1 MIKVSG
7 LTYIYQQGMPFEKK
21 AIDNVSF
28 EIPTGDFLAVIGH
41 TGSGKSTLVQ
51 HLLDTRQDIE
61 LSISATTRA
70 PRGQEQDGREYYFI
84 TPERFEQ
91 LIKEDAFVEWQQVYK
106 GTYYGTLRSE
116 IERIENAGHH
126 VVFDIDVK
134 GGINVKRMFGDRARA
149 IFISPPSIEALRE
162 RLTKRGTDSPEKI
175 EERLAKAE
183 IEMAD
188 APLFDTILVNDD
200 LATTKKELDKELAK
214 FLG

>member
-1 MIKVSG
+1 MILIFSA
-7 LTYIYQQGMPFEKK
+7 P
-21 AIDNVSF
+21 S
-28 EIPTGDFLAVIGH
+28 
-41 TGSGKSTLVQ
+41 GSGKSTLVQ
-51 HLLDTRQDIE
+51 HLLDTRQDME

-70 PRGQEQDGREYYFI
+70 PRGKEQDGKEYYFI
-84 TPERFEQ
+84 SPERFEE
-91 LIKEDAFVEWQQVYK
+91 LIRDDAFVEWQQVYK

-116 IERIENAGHH
+116 IERIEGQGHH
-126 VVFDIDVK
+126 VIFDIDVK

-149 IFISPPSIEALRE
+149 IFIAPPSIDALRE

-200 LATTKKELDKELAK
+200 LTATKQALDKEIAS
-214 FLG
+214 FIN

>member
-1 MIKVSG
+1 MILIFSA
-7 LTYIYQQGMPFEKK
+7 P
-21 AIDNVSF
+21 S
-28 EIPTGDFLAVIGH
+28 
-41 TGSGKSTLVQ
+41 GSGKSTLVQ
-51 HLLDTRQDIE
+51 YLLDTRQDIE

-134 GGINVKRMFGDRARA
+134 GRINVKRMFGDRALA

>member
-1 MIKVSG
+1 MILIFSA
-7 LTYIYQQGMPFEKK
+7 P
-21 AIDNVSF
+21 S
-28 EIPTGDFLAVIGH
+28 
-41 TGSGKSTLVQ
+41 GSGKSTLVQ
-51 HLLDTRQDIE
+51 YLLDTRQDIE

-134 GGINVKRMFGDRARA
+134 GGINVKRMFGDRALA

-188 APLFDTILVNDD
+188 APLFDTILVN
-200 LATTKKELDKELAK
+200 EK

>member
-1 MIKVSG
+1 MILIFSA
-7 LTYIYQQGMPFEKK
+7 P
-21 AIDNVSF
+21 S
-28 EIPTGDFLAVIGH
+28 
-41 TGSGKSTLVQ
+41 GSGKSTLVQ
-51 HLLDTRQDIE
+51 HLLETRQDME

-84 TPERFEQ
+84 SQDRFEQ
-91 LIKEDAFVEWQQVYK
+91 LIREDAFVEWQQVYK

-116 IERIENAGHH
+116 IERIEGAGHH

-149 IFISPPSIEALRE
+149 IFIAPPSIDALRQ
-162 RLTKRGTDSPEKI
+162 RLIGRGTDSPEKI

-200 LATTKKELDKELAK
+200 LATAKRELDKEVAAFIK
-214 FLG
+214 

>member
-1 MIKVSG
+1 MILIFSA
-7 LTYIYQQGMPFEKK
+7 P
-21 AIDNVSF
+21 S
-28 EIPTGDFLAVIGH
+28 
-41 TGSGKSTLVQ
+41 GSGKSTLVQ

-134 GGINVKRMFGDRARA
+134 GGSNDKRMFGDRARA

-200 LATTKKELDKELAK
+200 LATTKKELDKELAT

>member
-1 MIKVSG
+1 MILIFSA
-7 LTYIYQQGMPFEKK
+7 P
-21 AIDNVSF
+21 S
-28 EIPTGDFLAVIGH
+28 
-41 TGSGKSTLVQ
+41 GSGKSTLVQ
-51 HLLDTRQDIE
+51 HLLETRQDIE

-200 LATTKKELDKELAK
+200 LATTKKELDKELEK

>member
-1 MIKVSG
+1 MILIFSA
-7 LTYIYQQGMPFEKK
+7 P
-21 AIDNVSF
+21 S
-28 EIPTGDFLAVIGH
+28 
-41 TGSGKSTLVQ
+41 GSGKSTLVQ

-70 PRGQEQDGREYYFI
+70 PRGQEQDGKEYYFI

-91 LIKEDAFVEWQQVYK
+91 LINEDAFVEWQQVYK

-116 IERIENAGHH
+116 IDRIEGAGHH

-134 GGINVKRMFGDRARA
+134 GGINVKKMFGDRAKA
-149 IFISPPSIEALRE
+149 IFIAPPSIEALRE

-183 IEMAD
+183 TELAD

-200 LATTKKELDKELAK
+200 LNATKKALDKELES
-214 FLG
+214 FLN

>member
-1 MIKVSG
+1 MILIFSA
-7 LTYIYQQGMPFEKK
+7 P
-21 AIDNVSF
+21 S
-28 EIPTGDFLAVIGH
+28 
-41 TGSGKSTLVQ
+41 GSGKSTLVQ
-51 HLLDTRQDIE
+51 YLLDTRQDIV

>member
-1 MIKVSG
+1 MILIFSA
-7 LTYIYQQGMPFEKK
+7 P
-21 AIDNVSF
+21 S
-28 EIPTGDFLAVIGH
+28 
-41 TGSGKSTLVQ
+41 GSGKSTLVQ
-51 HLLDTRQDIE
+51 HLLETRQDME

-84 TPERFEQ
+84 SQDRFEQ
-91 LIKEDAFVEWQQVYK
+91 LIREDAFVEWQQVYK

-116 IERIENAGHH
+116 IERIEGAGHH

-149 IFISPPSIEALRE
+149 IFIAPPSIDALRQ
-162 RLTKRGTDSPEKI
+162 RLTGRGTDSPEKI

-188 APLFDTILVNDD
+188 APLFDRILVNDD
-200 LATTKKELDKELAK
+200 LATAKRELDKEVAAFIK
-214 FLG
+214 

>member
-1 MIKVSG
+1 MILIFSA
-7 LTYIYQQGMPFEKK
+7 P
-21 AIDNVSF
+21 S
-28 EIPTGDFLAVIGH
+28 
-41 TGSGKSTLVQ
+41 GSGKSTLVQ

-200 LATTKKELDKELAK
+200 LATTKKELDKELAN

>member
-1 MIKVSG
+1 MILIFSA
-7 LTYIYQQGMPFEKK
+7 P
-21 AIDNVSF
+21 S
-28 EIPTGDFLAVIGH
+28 
-41 TGSGKSTLVQ
+41 GSGKSTLVQ
-51 HLLDTRQDIE
+51 YLLDTRQDIE

-91 LIKEDAFVEWQQVYK
+91 LIKEDAFVEWQQVYR

-134 GGINVKRMFGDRARA
+134 GGINVKRMFGDRALA

>member
-1 MIKVSG
+1 MILIFSA
-7 LTYIYQQGMPFEKK
+7 P
-21 AIDNVSF
+21 S
-28 EIPTGDFLAVIGH
+28 
-41 TGSGKSTLVQ
+41 GSGKSTLVQ

-134 GGINVKRMFGDRARA
+134 GGINVKRIYLTTLDRGITRTSDQARN
-149 IFISPPSIEALRE
+149 
-162 RLTKRGTDSPEKI
+162 
-175 EERLAKAE
+175 RLAGE
-183 IEMAD
+183 D
-188 APLFDTILVNDD
+188 
-200 LATTKKELDKELAK
+200 
-214 FLG
+214 

>member
-1 MIKVSG
+1 MILIFSA
-7 LTYIYQQGMPFEKK
+7 P
-21 AIDNVSF
+21 S
-28 EIPTGDFLAVIGH
+28 
-41 TGSGKSTLVQ
+41 GSGKSTLVQ
-51 HLLDTRQDIE
+51 YLLDTRRGIE
-61 LSISATTRA
+61 LSISASTRA
-70 PRGQEQDGREYYFI
+70 HRGQEQDGREYYFI

>member
-1 MIKVSG
+1 MILVFSA
-7 LTYIYQQGMPFEKK
+7 P
-21 AIDNVSF
+21 S
-28 EIPTGDFLAVIGH
+28 
-41 TGSGKSTLVQ
+41 GSGKSTLVQ

-134 GGINVKRMFGDRARA
+134 GGINVKRMFGNRARA

-183 IEMAD
+183 TEMAD

>member
-1 MIKVSG
+1 MILIFSA
-7 LTYIYQQGMPFEKK
+7 P
-21 AIDNVSF
+21 S
-28 EIPTGDFLAVIGH
+28 
-41 TGSGKSTLVQ
+41 GSGKSTLVQ

-134 GGINVKRMFGDRARA
+134 GGINIKRMFGDRARA

-200 LATTKKELDKELAK
+200 LATTKKELDKELAT

>member
-1 MIKVSG
+1 MILIFSA
-7 LTYIYQQGMPFEKK
+7 P
-21 AIDNVSF
+21 S
-28 EIPTGDFLAVIGH
+28 
-41 TGSGKSTLVQ
+41 GSGKSTLVQ
-51 HLLDTRQDIE
+51 YLLDTRQDIE

-126 VVFDIDVK
+126 VVFDI
-134 GGINVKRMFGDRARA
+134 G
-149 IFISPPSIEALRE
+149 E

>member
-1 MIKVSG
+1 MILIFSA
-7 LTYIYQQGMPFEKK
+7 P
-21 AIDNVSF
+21 S
-28 EIPTGDFLAVIGH
+28 
-41 TGSGKSTLVQ
+41 GSGKSTLVQ
-51 HLLDTRQDIE
+51 YLLDTRQDIE

-126 VVFDIDVK
+126 VVYDIDVK
-134 GGINVKRMFGDRARA
+134 GGINVKRMFGDRALA